1 MLQGIGVPPHLVL
14 LDAETEELT
23 QRRSAGRRSGRGDAR
38 IAGQRDRPYAECL
51 ERRLGTMHAGLGRL
65 QLLAQQTPQLGQLGT
80 FQVRRNRDEP
90 VRNRIDH
97 PRHARRTRAR
107 ERDAQEVAAQ
117 VGRNAESVAQTAGS
131 VAQRRDT
138 EDDLGPGGQ
147 IGGRRCPAKP

>member
-1 MLQGIGVPPHLVL
+1 
-14 LDAETEELT
+14 
-23 QRRSAGRRSGRGDAR
+23 
-38 IAGQRDRPYAECL
+38 
-51 ERRLGTMHAGLGRL
+51 MHAGLGRL

-80 FQVRRNRDEP
+80 FQVRRHRDEP

-97 PRHARRTRAR
+97 PRHARRARTR

-138 EDDLGPGGQ
+138 VVLAVIVRRLVLVARGWIDEDRRFVENRVRQCITGVQ
-147 IGGRRCPAKP
+147 RGRVHERLEG